1 MQIEAFDF
9 STPNKLHSNTGVTRE
24 PSASSTD
31 VGFFTSM
38 LEGSI
43 SKTPAYANH
52 TVLAMLTEPSKH
64 IVDAKDRLARALKS
78 SGKGMDADK
87 FREYPQEL
95 SNVALTTQLL
105 VKSLGKTSQCI
116 DKICNL
122 Q

>member
-1 MQIEAFDF
+1 
-9 STPNKLHSNTGVTRE
+9 
-24 PSASSTD
+24 
-31 VGFFTSM
+31 M

-43 SKTPAYANH
+43 SNTPASANH

-78 SGKGMDADK
+78 SSKGMDADK